1 MTARSADNR
10 STTAGRTGVRRADTG
25 PADDRALIDRGDG
38 RLRFVIVDC
47 AIYRDGQRAEGAG
60 DFSAALDTARADSG
74 AFVWI
79 GLHEPTEDEFDR
91 VSQEFKLHPLAVEDA
106 LKAHQRPKLE
116 VYDDSL
122 FMVLKPVTY
131 EPKSDEVS
139 SGELMIFL
147 GDSFVVTVRHGEGA
161 PLDEVRD
168 RLERNPDLLRHGPT
182 TVLHSITDATVD
194 HYLDVATELQT
205 DLEELETEVFSP
217 TDGGSRDIA
226 SRIYTFK
233 RQILEFRR
241 ATGPLAPPL
250 SRLSGNGQF
259 APAVPFVDDS
269 AQPFFRDVSDHLTR
283 VNESVEGLDRLV
295 SDILSAH
302 LAQMSVRQN
311 DDMRK
316 ISAWAA
322 MAAVPTMI
330 AGIYGMNFEHM
341 PELRWTWSYPAAVA
355 VMVVLEVLLHRLFKR
370 RGWL

>member
-1 MTARSADNR
+1 M
-10 STTAGRTGVRRADTG
+10 
-25 PADDRALIDRGDG
+25 
-38 RLRFVIVDC
+38 IVDC
-47 AIYRDGQRAEGAG
+47 AVYRDGHRTEGPDDLSDALAE
-60 DFSAALDTARADSG
+60 ARAAG
-74 AFVWI
+74 GFVWI
-79 GLHEPTEDEFDR
+79 GLHEPSEREFALVTEEFG
-91 VSQEFKLHPLAVEDA
+91 LHPLAVEDA

-122 FMVLKPVTY
+122 FLVLKPVVY
-131 EPKSDEVS
+131 EPKSDRVS
-139 SGELMIFL
+139 SGEVMLFL

-161 PLDEVRD
+161 PLKAVRR
-168 RLERNPDLLRHGPT
+168 RLEQEPDMLHKGPT
-182 TVLHSITDATVD
+182 AVLYAVSDAVVD
-194 HYLDVATELQT
+194 HYVEVATELQT

-217 TDGGSRDIA
+217 DGGGGSRHTA

-241 ATGPLAPPL
+241 ATGPLALPL
-250 SRLSGNGQF
+250 TRLAGVGQF
-259 APAVPFVDDS
+259 GGSVPFVS
-269 AQPFFRDVSDHLTR
+269 EKARPFFRDVNDHLTR

-322 MAAVPTMI
+322 MAAIPTMI
-330 AGIYGMNFEHM
+330 AGIYGMNFDHM
-341 PELRWTWSYPAAVA
+341 PELHWVWSYPAVIALMA
-355 VMVVLEVLLHRLFKR
+355 ALEILLYRTFKR

>member
-1 MTARSADNR
+1 M
-10 STTAGRTGVRRADTG
+10 
-25 PADDRALIDRGDG
+25 
-38 RLRFVIVDC
+38 IVDC
-47 AIYRDGQRAEGAG
+47 AIYREGHRSEG
-60 DFSAALDTARADSG
+60 PHDFSDALDEARSAG
-74 AFVWI
+74 GFVWI
-79 GLHEPTEDEFDR
+79 GLHEPTADEFDL
-91 VSQEFKLHPLAVEDA
+91 VTQEFSLHPLAVEDA

-122 FMVLKPVTY
+122 FVVLKPVGY
-131 EPKSDEVS
+131 EPRSDTVS
-139 SGELMIFL
+139 SGEVMIFL
-147 GDSFVVTVRHGEGA
+147 GDSFAVTVRHGEDA
-161 PLDEVRD
+161 PLGAVRR
-168 RLERNPDLLRHGPT
+168 RLEREPELLGEGPT
-182 TVLHSITDATVD
+182 SVLYAVADAVVD

-217 TDGGSRDIA
+217 DSGGSRYTA
-226 SRIYTFK
+226 SKIYNFK

-241 ATGPLAPPL
+241 ATGPLALPMT
-250 SRLSGNGQF
+250 RLAGIGTYGGK
-259 APAVPFVDDS
+259 VPFVEDRVR
-269 AQPFFRDVSDHLTR
+269 PFFRDVHDHLTR

-341 PELRWTWSYPAAVA
+341 PELRWEWSYPVVVL
-355 VMVVLEVLLHRLFKR
+355 VMVGLEVLLFRLFKR
-370 RGWL
+370 RGWM